1 MSEIVDAAVMA
12 LNRKLAGAGIDGA
25 VRFVIEDE
33 GTVLIDAGGAAADS
47 GDGDADCTLTA
58 SAETFQDLLAGDLD
72 PTAAFMSGR
81 LQVEGSM
88 GLTMK
93 LGTLL
98 S

>member
-1 MSEIVDAAVMA
+1 MSEIVDAAVTA
-12 LNRKLAGAGIDGA
+12 LNGRLDGSGIDGT

-33 GTVLIDAGGAAADS
+33 GTVRIDESGATADP

-58 SAETFQDLLAGDLD
+58 NAETFQDILGGDLD

-81 LQVEGSM
+81 LKVDGDM
-88 GLTMK
+88 GLAMK

>member
-1 MSEIVDAAVMA
+1 MSEIVDAAVTA
-12 LNRKLAGAGIDGA
+12 LNRRLEGAGLDGA

-33 GTVLIDAGGAAADS
+33 GAVLIDAGGAAADS
-47 GDGDADCTLTA
+47 GAGDADCTLTA
-58 SAETFQDLLAGDLD
+58 SAETFQDILAGDLD

-81 LQVEGSM
+81 LRVDGNM
-88 GLTMK
+88 GLAMK